1 MGAPNKTDTT
11 ALILGGGCAGLH
23 LGAALGQ
30 HGIDAQIIEPRTAYR
45 NDRTWSFWQPVGAVD
60 PAVTVGRWQSW
71 SVQGIGQD
79 QSVIR
84 RSDELAYVSLGADR
98 VYDRLLGRIADAPS
112 IELHQGTKA
121 EATPVWQDEARH
133 WVVSTSRGDI
143 TARYV
148 FDSRPPAVTPGTY
161 GQYFLG
167 VEVRTERPAF
177 DPTTA
182 QIMHFRPVQ
191 EGARGTD
198 AIDFLYVLPFA
209 DNHALVEVTRFTAV
223 PPDPAALRRWLEA
236 ELAQQLD
243 GTIHEIAREETGFI
257 PMVVARPKQPM
268 PGAPGYCPI
277 GIAGGAARASTGYAF
292 TRIVEATQALADQ
305 VRAGQPQPGLDPDG
319 TVTRWMDQVFLSV
332 LQRYPERA
340 PALFTQ
346 LFAAAPKDRVERFLS
361 GSRALSDRFAV
372 MRSLPTGPF
381 LREALGLAGKSK
393 AEGTT

>member
-1 MGAPNKTDTT
+1 MAGPDTT

-30 HGIDAQIIEPRTAYR
+30 RGIDAQIIEPRTEYR
-45 NDRTWSFWQPVGAVD
+45 NDRTWSFWQPVGAID

-79 QSVIR
+79 HPITR
-84 RSDELAYVSLGADR
+84 RSDELAYVTLGADR
-98 VYDRLLGRIADAPS
+98 VYDQLLGRIGQAPS
-112 IELHQGTKA
+112 IQLHQGVKA
-121 EATPVWQDEARH
+121 PATPVWQDEKQH
-133 WVVSTSRGDI
+133 WVVSTSGGDI

-167 VEVRTERPAF
+167 VEVRTERPVF

-182 QIMHFRPVQ
+182 QIMHFRKVQ
-191 EGARGTD
+191 RAASGTD
-198 AIDFLYVLPFA
+198 AIDFLYLLPFA
-209 DNHALVEVTRFTAV
+209 DNHALVEVTRFTSV
-223 PPDPAALRRWLEA
+223 PPDPAALRRWLES
-236 ELAQQLD
+236 ELAQQL
-243 GTIHEIAREETGFI
+243 GNVVHEIAREETGFI
-257 PMVVARPKQPM
+257 PMMVAKPKQPM

-277 GIAGGAARASTGYAF
+277 GVAGGAARASTGYAF
-292 TRIVEATQALADQ
+292 TRIAQAAETLAKQ
-305 VRAGQPQPGLDPDG
+305 VQAGQPQPGIDPDG
-319 TVTRWMDQVFLSV
+319 MITRWMDKVFLAV

-346 LFAAAPKDRVERFLS
+346 LFAAAPSNRVERFLS

-381 LREALGLAGKSK
+381 LREALGLVSKTKS
-393 AEGTT
+393 EGAA